1 MGDTPAGTADL
12 DKPGLGMALPPASKQ
27 RLKVSV
33 NPTRVHQIRDSGA
46 HRPITE
52 KGIRFIAGMAK
63 PKAMKVGAILLDDRA
78 DIRERLTT
86 RVEKIFFANG
96 GVV

>member
-1 MGDTPAGTADL
+1 MPAGTADL
-12 DKPGLGMALPPASKQ
+12 DQPGLGIALPPASKQ
-27 RLKVSV
+27 RLKISV
-33 NPTRVHQIRDSGA
+33 NPTRAHQIRDSGT

-52 KGIRFIAGMAK
+52 KRIRFIAGMAK

-78 DIRERLTT
+78 DIPEWRTT
-86 RVEKIFFANG
+86 RVEKVFFANG